1 MIPLTLAQIAE
12 ITGGELRGDPAA
24 VVTGEVVIDSR
35 RAGPGGLFAA
45 VAGERADGHD
55 FAPAA
60 VAAGAVAVL
69 ATRPVPVPSVL
80 VTDVPAA
87 LAALAKFVI
96 DALPAAAIAGI
107 TGSSGKTTTKDLAAQ
122 LVERLGP
129 TIAPAGSFNN
139 EFGHPLTVLR
149 ADAATRY
156 LVLELSARGP
166 GHIAYLCRV
175 APPRYGVVLN
185 VGHAHAGE
193 FGGLDQV
200 ARAKGELV
208 EALPADGAAILN
220 ADDPRVLA
228 MAARTAARVVTFG
241 VDDRTALIRAAGV
254 RLDDLGR
261 PSFTLLT
268 PEGQA
273 GVTLRLHGAHN
284 VPDAVAAAALAR
296 ELGLGLADIADGL
309 CAAVARSRWRMEV
322 RRRED
327 GVTVI
332 NDAYNANPESV
343 RAALQALRH
352 LAQDGRGFAIL
363 GHMAELGDTSRASHE
378 DIGEFAAQ
386 AELAGLIA
394 VGDEAA
400 PILAGARRVRSWT
413 GEALAVPDG
422 TAALDALAN
431 QLKPGDVVL
440 VKASRAAHL
449 EGVAADIARRGRPG
463 EDRPVVRSRLVVLR
477 AVRHPAGHQGLHPAR
492 LRPGDQVGRAGRAPV
507 QARHADH
514 GRHGDHHRV
523 AGRLPRRPPGHRRR
537 HVRVRAAGAVPDD
550 RARPGRVRRRLH
562 QALHAAQ
569 PGPAQRGQAG
579 RPGHRGRD
587 LRGAGDQVPRRV
599 GHHPGVHP
607 PVLLRGLRHLHR
619 PGAVRGLGHPH
630 GVRDLQRREP
640 HRRAGRPGHRRGHS
654 RARRLH
660 DHRHL
665 AAAQRLHGLHG
676 QRLLRTSATRRTWP
690 SWPPP

>member
-12 ITGGELRGDPAA
+12 ITGGQLRGDPAA

-35 RAGPGGLFAA
+35 RAAPGGLFAA

-55 FAPAA
+55 FASAA

-87 LAALAKFVI
+87 LAALARFVI

-166 GHIAYLCRV
+166 GHIAYLCRI

-185 VGHAHAGE
+185 VGQAHAGE

-241 VDDRTALIRAAGV
+241 VDDRTAQIRPAEIRAAEIRPAEIRAAEIRAADV

-273 GVTLRLHGAHN
+273 GVTLRLHGAHT

-322 RRRED
+322 HRRED

-343 RAALQALRH
+343 RAALHAVRH

-363 GHMAELGDTSRASHE
+363 GHMAELGEVSRASHE

-386 AELAGLIA
+386 SELAGLIA
-394 VGDEAA
+394 VGEQAA

-449 EGVAADIARRGRPG
+449 EGVAALLTRGDDP
-463 EDRPVVRSRLVVLR
+463 P
-477 AVRHPAGHQGLHPAR
+477 
-492 LRPGDQVGRAGRAPV
+492 
-507 QARHADH
+507 
-514 GRHGDHHRV
+514 
-523 AGRLPRRPPGHRRR
+523 RPPREDMTREE
-537 HVRVRAAGAVPDD
+537 AD
-550 RARPGRVRRRLH
+550 R
-562 QALHAAQ
+562 
-569 PGPAQRGQAG
+569 
-579 RPGHRGRD
+579 
-587 LRGAGDQVPRRV
+587 
-599 GHHPGVHP
+599 
-607 PVLLRGLRHLHR
+607 
-619 PGAVRGLGHPH
+619 
-630 GVRDLQRREP
+630 
-640 HRRAGRPGHRRGHS
+640 
-654 RARRLH
+654 
-660 DHRHL
+660 
-665 AAAQRLHGLHG
+665 
-676 QRLLRTSATRRTWP
+676 
-690 SWPPP
+690 

>member
-87 LAALAKFVI
+87 LAALARFVI

-241 VDDRTALIRAAGV
+241 VDDRTAQIRAAGV

-322 RRRED
+322 RRRPD

-343 RAALQALRH
+343 RAALHALRH

-363 GHMAELGDTSRASHE
+363 GHMAELGDISRASHE

-394 VGDEAA
+394 VGEEAA

-449 EGVAADIARRGRPG
+449 EGVAAELLFRPGGRP
-463 EDRPVVRSRLVVLR
+463 P
-477 AVRHPAGHQGLHPAR
+477 
-492 LRPGDQVGRAGRAPV
+492 
-507 QARHADH
+507 
-514 GRHGDHHRV
+514 
-523 AGRLPRRPPGHRRR
+523 RPPREDLAREG
-537 HVRVRAAGAVPDD
+537 AA
-550 RARPGRVRRRLH
+550 R
-562 QALHAAQ
+562 
-569 PGPAQRGQAG
+569 
-579 RPGHRGRD
+579 
-587 LRGAGDQVPRRV
+587 
-599 GHHPGVHP
+599 
-607 PVLLRGLRHLHR
+607 
-619 PGAVRGLGHPH
+619 
-630 GVRDLQRREP
+630 
-640 HRRAGRPGHRRGHS
+640 
-654 RARRLH
+654 
-660 DHRHL
+660 
-665 AAAQRLHGLHG
+665 
-676 QRLLRTSATRRTWP
+676 
-690 SWPPP
+690 

>member
-12 ITGGELRGDPAA
+12 ITGGQLSGEPAA

-35 RAGPGGLFAA
+35 RAGPGGLFVA

-55 FAPAA
+55 FASAA

-80 VTDVPAA
+80 VGDVPAA
-87 LAALAKFVI
+87 LAALARFVA
-96 DALPAAAIAGI
+96 DSLPAAAIAGL

-122 LVERLGP
+122 LIERLGS

-139 EFGHPLTVLR
+139 EFGLPLTVLR

-166 GHIAYLCRV
+166 GHIAYLCRI

-200 ARAKGELV
+200 AEAKGELV
-208 EALPADGAAILN
+208 EALPADGVAILN

-228 MAARTAARVVTFG
+228 MAARTAARVVTVG
-241 VDDRTALIRAAGV
+241 VDDRAALIRATDV

-268 PEGQA
+268 PEGPA
-273 GVTLRLHGAHN
+273 AITLRLHGAHI

-322 RRRED
+322 HRRRD

-343 RAALQALRH
+343 AAALRALRH
-352 LAQDGRGFAIL
+352 LAQDGRGFAVL
-363 GHMAELGDTSRASHE
+363 GHMAELGGTSRASHE
-378 DIGEFAAQ
+378 DVG
-386 AELAGLIA
+386 ELAARADLAGVIA

-400 PILAGARRVRSWT
+400 PILAGARRVPSWT

-422 TAALDALAN
+422 AAALDALSN

-449 EGVAADIARRGRPG
+449 EGVAEALLAGEEADR
-463 EDRPVVRSRLVVLR
+463 
-477 AVRHPAGHQGLHPAR
+477 
-492 LRPGDQVGRAGRAPV
+492 
-507 QARHADH
+507 
-514 GRHGDHHRV
+514 
-523 AGRLPRRPPGHRRR
+523 
-537 HVRVRAAGAVPDD
+537 
-550 RARPGRVRRRLH
+550 
-562 QALHAAQ
+562 
-569 PGPAQRGQAG
+569 
-579 RPGHRGRD
+579 
-587 LRGAGDQVPRRV
+587 
-599 GHHPGVHP
+599 
-607 PVLLRGLRHLHR
+607 
-619 PGAVRGLGHPH
+619 
-630 GVRDLQRREP
+630 
-640 HRRAGRPGHRRGHS
+640 
-654 RARRLH
+654 
-660 DHRHL
+660 
-665 AAAQRLHGLHG
+665 
-676 QRLLRTSATRRTWP
+676 
-690 SWPPP
+690 

>member
-1 MIPLTLAQIAE
+1 VIPLTLAQIAE
-12 ITGGELRGDPAA
+12 ITGGQLSGEPAA

-55 FAPAA
+55 FASAA

-80 VTDVPAA
+80 VGDVPAA
-87 LAALAKFVI
+87 LAALARFVA
-96 DALPAAAIAGI
+96 DSLPAAAIAGL

-122 LVERLGP
+122 LIERLGP

-139 EFGHPLTVLR
+139 EFGLPLTVLR

-166 GHIAYLCRV
+166 GHIAYLCRI

-200 ARAKGELV
+200 AQAKGELV
-208 EALPADGAAILN
+208 EALPADGVAILN
-220 ADDPRVLA
+220 ADDRRVLA
-228 MAARTAARVVTFG
+228 MAARTAARVVTVG
-241 VDDRTALIRAAGV
+241 VDDRAALIRATDV

-268 PEGQA
+268 PEGPA
-273 GVTLRLHGAHN
+273 AITLRLHGAHI

-322 RRRED
+322 HRRRD

-343 RAALQALRH
+343 AAALRALRH
-352 LAQDGRGFAIL
+352 LAQDGRGFAVL
-363 GHMAELGDTSRASHE
+363 GHMAELGGTSRASHE
-378 DIGEFAAQ
+378 DVGELAAQ
-386 AELAGLIA
+386 ADLAGVIA

-422 TAALDALAN
+422 AAALDALSN

-449 EGVAADIARRGRPG
+449 EGVAEALLAGEEADR
-463 EDRPVVRSRLVVLR
+463 
-477 AVRHPAGHQGLHPAR
+477 
-492 LRPGDQVGRAGRAPV
+492 
-507 QARHADH
+507 
-514 GRHGDHHRV
+514 
-523 AGRLPRRPPGHRRR
+523 
-537 HVRVRAAGAVPDD
+537 
-550 RARPGRVRRRLH
+550 
-562 QALHAAQ
+562 
-569 PGPAQRGQAG
+569 
-579 RPGHRGRD
+579 
-587 LRGAGDQVPRRV
+587 
-599 GHHPGVHP
+599 
-607 PVLLRGLRHLHR
+607 
-619 PGAVRGLGHPH
+619 
-630 GVRDLQRREP
+630 
-640 HRRAGRPGHRRGHS
+640 
-654 RARRLH
+654 
-660 DHRHL
+660 
-665 AAAQRLHGLHG
+665 
-676 QRLLRTSATRRTWP
+676 
-690 SWPPP
+690 